1 MEGRDPM
8 KTIVGVGFGGVV
20 IATLATT
27 FAACIDPPP
36 KIAAIPQGGIA
47 FRLYVFGA
55 QAQEARQAFDS
66 AKQTNKNLKV
76 VREGGDGEVVIGLE
90 EDSPKC
96 VQPTAIC
103 SYKVAV
109 RIRDNQG
116 KTVFASTL
124 NATANSERCA
134 DLCDKA
140 LNVVVVKV
148 VETAVASLNL
158 RGANDEA
165 GVSAETGDGGADT
178 TTAAAD
184 ASTSPVASSAPTK
197 PPAKK
202 AGGKAAAKPEA
213 SPKEPPICVV
223 GHGPKLAAEEAEKR
237 AAQVEALKRLNVL
250 DQEEYDCLRKAYLDR
265 L

>member
-1 MEGRDPM
+1 M
-8 KTIVGVGFGGVV
+8 KKLIGLGFGVFVV
-20 IATLATT
+20 AAT
-27 FAACIDPPP
+27 FAACMDPPP
-36 KIAAIPQGGIA
+36 KIAAIPQSGIS
-47 FRLYVFGA
+47 FRLHVFGA
-55 QAQEARQAFDS
+55 RAQEARQAFDS

-109 RIRDNQG
+109 RVRDNQN
-116 KTVFASTL
+116 KTAFASTL
-124 NATANSERCA
+124 HATASSERCA
-134 DLCDKA
+134 DLCEKA

-148 VETAVASLNL
+148 VETAVAALNPK
-158 RGANDEA
+158 GPSEDA
-165 GVSAETGDGGADT
+165 GVAADT
-178 TTAAAD
+178 SDAGEPVVATAD
-184 ASTSPVASSAPTK
+184 PPPIVASSTPPK

-202 AGGKAAAKPEA
+202 ASGKPSGAKPEA
-213 SPKEPPICVV
+213 PPKEPPICAV